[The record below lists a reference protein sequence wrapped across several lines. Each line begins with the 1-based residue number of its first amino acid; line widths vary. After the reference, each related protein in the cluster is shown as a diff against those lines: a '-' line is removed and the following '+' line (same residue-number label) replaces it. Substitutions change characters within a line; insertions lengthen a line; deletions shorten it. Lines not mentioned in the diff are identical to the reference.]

1 MFFFEKNNNLPDR
14 HPQAVYNDSDIILG
28 LSYGIYSGTGFLEDL
43 NFVRSQVYIIV
54 LCQR

>member
-28 LSYGIYSGTGFLEDL
+28 LSYGIYSGGTEH
-43 NFVRSQVYIIV
+43 IIMETNGSYFFIG
-54 LCQR
+54 L